1 MLSSTRVVASSL
13 SDLISQAMLA
23 SEDKENQQGIAEAGV
38 KSKVEKI
45 FVHYFQLCF
54 QNVETNIANLL
65 KSIQTVEDA
74 NSRGQ
79 RAIETAV
86 EAISQDLAA
95 CQSSGAPPT
104 ESTPAELQA
113 ATRAV
118 TQAVAKA
125 AMAANSGN
133 QDQVAAVANF
143 GMKAV
148 HDLLAACKVTW

>member
-1 MLSSTRVVASSL
+1 M
-13 SDLISQAMLA
+13 
-23 SEDKENQQGIAEAGV
+23 
-38 KSKVEKI
+38 
-45 FVHYFQLCF
+45 
-54 QNVETNIANLL
+54 

-95 CQSSGAPPT
+95 FQSSEAPAT
-104 ESTPAELQA
+104 ECTAMELQA

-143 GMKAV
+143 GRKAV